1 MKKILSKSVLQTEK
15 IANSLAKSLKGN
27 EIISLYGDLGAGK
40 TSFTKGLSKALNV
53 NPDEVHSPTFTLL
66 NEYNGKYKR
75 YHFDMY
81 KINSFEEL
89 YSIGFFDF
97 IENGIIITE
106 WSENIDKFLPESAI
120 KIHIEYGQN
129 ENERILKFENC
140 EVDFNE
146 NISCK
151 CRF

>member
-1 MKKILSKSVLQTEK
+1 MKKILSKSVTQTEK
-15 IANSLAKSLKGN
+15 IASSLAKKLKGT
-27 EIISLYGDLGAGK
+27 EIIALYGDLGAGK
-40 TSFTKGLSKALNV
+40 TSFTKGLSKALEA

-66 NEYNGKYKR
+66 NEYNGKYKI

-81 KINSFEEL
+81 RINSFEEL

-106 WSENIDKFLPESAI
+106 WSENIDKFLPERAI

-146 NISCK
+146 NIST
-151 CRF
+151 

>member
-1 MKKILSKSVLQTEK
+1 MKKILSESVSKTEK
-15 IANSLAKSLKGN
+15 IAASLATKLKGM
-27 EIISLYGDLGAGK
+27 EVIALYGDLGAGK
-40 TSFTKGLSKALNV
+40 TAFTKGLAKTLGV

-66 NEYNGKYKR
+66 NEYNGKYKI

-81 KINSFEEL
+81 RINSIEEL
-89 YSIGFFDF
+89 YSLGFFDF

-106 WSENIDKFLPESAI
+106 WSENVDKFLPESTI

-129 ENERILKFENC
+129 ENERLLKFENC

-146 NISCK
+146 DISN
-151 CRF
+151 

>member
-15 IANSLAKSLKGN
+15 IANSLATKLKGT
-27 EIISLYGDLGAGK
+27 EVIALYGDLGAGK
-40 TSFTKGLSKALNV
+40 TSFTKGLAKALQV

-66 NEYNGKYKR
+66 NEYTGKYKI

-81 KINSFEEL
+81 RINSFEEL

-106 WSENIDKFLPESAI
+106 WSENIDKFLPEKTI

-146 NISCK
+146 NIST
-151 CRF
+151 

>member
-27 EIISLYGDLGAGK
+27 EIIALYGDLGAGK

-66 NEYNGKYKR
+66 NEYNGKYKI

-81 KINSFEEL
+81 RINSFEEL

-97 IENGIIITE
+97 IE
-106 WSENIDKFLPESAI
+106 
-120 KIHIEYGQN
+120 
-129 ENERILKFENC
+129 
-140 EVDFNE
+140 
-146 NISCK
+146 ISS
-151 CRF
+151 

>member
-1 MKKILSKSVLQTEK
+1 MKKILSESVSKTEK
-15 IANSLAKSLKGN
+15 IAASLAKSLKGT
-27 EIISLYGDLGAGK
+27 EIIALYGDLGAGK
-40 TSFTKGLSKALNV
+40 TSFTKGLTKALGV

-66 NEYNGKYKR
+66 NEYNGKYKI

-81 KINSFEEL
+81 RINSLEEL
-89 YSIGFFDF
+89 YSLGFFDL

-129 ENERILKFENC
+129 ENERLLKFENC

-146 NISCK
+146 NIST
-151 CRF
+151 

>member
-1 MKKILSKSVLQTEK
+1 MKKILSKSVTQTEK
-15 IANSLAKSLKGN
+15 IASSLAKKLKGT
-27 EIISLYGDLGAGK
+27 EIIALYGDLGAGK
-40 TSFTKGLSKALNV
+40 TSFTKGLSKALKA

-66 NEYNGKYKR
+66 NEYKGKYKI

-81 KINSFEEL
+81 RINSFEEL
-89 YSIGFFDF
+89 YSLGFFDF

-146 NISCK
+146 NIST
-151 CRF
+151 